1 MIPDRIFLSGFL
13 CYRDPQEL
21 SFQGRTVWMLAG
33 PNGSGKSALFDALT
47 YALFGQHRGGK
58 HNARGLIHHQCKSFH
73 VEFDFTLDQLQYRA
87 SRSLARHGRSTRQIY
102 QWEASSAAD
111 PVTETPAGTWHAVPE
126 THTERGF
133 ARWIDSH
140 LALNYET
147 FTASVLLLQG
157 RAENL
162 LSATPAQR
170 HRLLCQIV
178 GLDRVEALEAAA
190 RQHLAQAAGTT
201 TSLQQRTDTSP
212 AVTAEYLDALDA
224 QVQELESQ
232 RASQAK
238 SLTEL
243 TSALDQVRRSQ
254 ELTALHDQLDRES
267 RQLDRSI
274 AALQQTEST
283 RARKSEIVEQIAQ
296 LNKFQES
303 TQQIADCRAE
313 IDGARRQRDALQ
325 EELKQLETEIHMAKE
340 QYRELHERRVALQA
354 TRTSLAARQTDT
366 QQRHAALSRFF
377 RSRSRLIQVSATLRS
392 ATEQLAAYKEQL
404 ADAKMRIGS
413 INSVQDARDAARR
426 AAQRAAKCEARVE
439 RANELLQRFRTIT
452 TQRLVRIVSNHSA
465 PLTSHTKNS
474 DWPLNCAKQS
484 TSGSKPNANSLKL
497 MKPALP
503 SKIITMRW
511 SATASRQASASN
523 IGMCNGK
530 RTRHS

>member
-1 MIPDRIFLSGFL
+1 MGAANRHS
-13 CYRDPQEL
+13 
-21 SFQGRTVWMLAG
+21 S
-33 PNGSGKSALFDALT
+33 SALT

-87 SRSLARHGRSTRQIY
+87 SRSLAHHGRSTRQIY

-243 TSALDQVRRSQ
+243 TSALDQARRSQ

-377 RSRSRLIQVSATLRS
+377 RSRSRLIQVSATLRLS
-392 ATEQLAAYKEQL
+392 
-404 ADAKMRIGS
+404 
-413 INSVQDARDAARR
+413 N
-426 AAQRAAKCEARVE
+426 
-439 RANELLQRFRTIT
+439 RTIGG
-452 TQRLVRIVSNHSA
+452 I
-465 PLTSHTKNS
+465 
-474 DWPLNCAKQS
+474 
-484 TSGSKPNANSLKL
+484 
-497 MKPALP
+497 
-503 SKIITMRW
+503 
-511 SATASRQASASN
+511 
-523 IGMCNGK
+523 
-530 RTRHS
+530 